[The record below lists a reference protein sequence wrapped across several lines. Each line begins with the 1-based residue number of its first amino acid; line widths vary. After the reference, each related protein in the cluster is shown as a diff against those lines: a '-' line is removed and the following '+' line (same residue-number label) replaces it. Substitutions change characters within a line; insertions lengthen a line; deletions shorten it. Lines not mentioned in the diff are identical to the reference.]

1 VAASV
6 DADFV
11 DEGFD
16 DGLDLAG
23 VGAADRLDDLRAQ
36 CGQLRG
42 VRGLRAGEVED
53 GLQFIAAMA

>member
-1 VAASV
+1 MNAAAIV

-23 VGAADRLDDLRAQ
+23 VGAADRLDDLCAQ

-42 VRGLRAGEVED
+42 VGGLRAGEVED
-53 GLQFIAAMA
+53 GL